1 MSSLYEIDK
10 AYMSALNNFT
20 VDEET
25 GEVFFNDEEI
35 QKLED
40 DFKNKAD
47 NIACYIKD
55 LSALNDAIKAEKAEL
70 DARYKANDAKINRL
84 RCYLSQS
91 LEMREMRNLETPRN
105 KLSFRKST
113 SVVISDEKLVPTQ
126 FIKTVVTEKVDK
138 KAISDAL
145 KKGELIEG
153 CYLLE
158 SNNLQIK

>member
-25 GEVFFNDEEI
+25 GEVIFNDEEI

-55 LSALNDAIKAEKAEL
+55 LTALNDAIKAEKAEL

-113 SVVISDEKLVPTQ
+113 SVVISNEKLVPTQ
-126 FIKTVVTEKVDK
+126 YIKTLVTEKVDK

>member
-25 GEVFFNDEEI
+25 GEVFFNDDEL

-40 DFKNKAD
+40 DFKSKAD

-55 LSALNDAIKAEKAEL
+55 LTTLNNAMKAEKASLE
-70 DARYKANDAKINRL
+70 ARYKANEAKINKL
-84 RCYLSQS
+84 KCYLSQS
-91 LEMREMRNLETPRN
+91 LEMRDMRNLETPRN

-113 SVVISDEKLVPTQ
+113 SVVISDERIVPIKY
-126 FIKTVVTEKVDK
+126 IKTVITEKVDK

>member
-1 MSSLYEIDK
+1 MNSLYEIDK

-25 GEVFFNDEEI
+25 GEVIFNDEEI

-91 LEMREMRNLETPRN
+91 LEMRDMRNLETPRN

-126 FIKTVVTEKVDK
+126 FIKTVVTEKIDK
-138 KAISDAL
+138 KGIGDAL
-145 KKGELIEG
+145 KKGERIEG

>member
-1 MSSLYEIDK
+1 MNSLYEIDK

-25 GEVFFNDEEI
+25 GEVFFNDNEL

-55 LSALNDAIKAEKAEL
+55 LTTLNNAIKAEKAEL

-84 RCYLSQS
+84 KCYLSQS

-113 SVVISDEKLVPTQ
+113 SVVISDERIVPIKY
-126 FIKTVVTEKVDK
+126 IKTVVTEKVDK

>member
-1 MSSLYEIDK
+1 MNSLYEIDK

-20 VDEET
+20 IDEET
-25 GEVFFNDEEI
+25 GEVFFNDNEL

-55 LSALNDAIKAEKAEL
+55 LTTLNNAIKAEKAEL

-84 RCYLSQS
+84 KCYLSQS

-113 SVVISDEKLVPTQ
+113 SVVISDERIVPIKY
-126 FIKTVVTEKVDK
+126 IKTVVTEKVDK